1 LEAVFLRASSRFR
14 RADFSALAEM
24 SSCRRLQVPIE
35 VNDLPNGVQPAN
47 GGDESCLNMLRIE
60 RSSDGN
66 VTTLHLIGRLQE
78 EHIPALICEIE
89 KSGSVIQLSMTEVGL
104 VDIAGIRFLARCRSQ
119 GIRLLG
125 SSQYIMEWIDK
136 ELS

>member
-1 LEAVFLRASSRFR
+1 LSALHQVARL
-14 RADFSALAEM
+14 ADFSALAEI
-24 SSCRRLQVPIE
+24 SPCRRLRVPIK
-35 VNDLPNGVQPAN
+35 VNDLRMVFNLHN
-47 GGDESCLNMLRIE
+47 GGVERCLNMLRIE

-125 SSQYIMEWIDK
+125 SSQYITEWIDK